1 MPKIKHFD
9 SYKEVAQHILA
20 MDDKLCNEI
29 FLINLITYAPSRD
42 DNLVLM
48 QKYLD
53 GPEEDCL
60 KLDQPEQFTIEM
72 MRMYRYES
80 RLKFMLFRV
89 QFWDKFEQL
98 KQSLSVVLS
107 ASDALRNSDAF
118 RDLLHVILL
127 LGNYMNASSIQ
138 GGAFGMRIDSINK
151 LTDTKASDSSQLT
164 LLHVLIGIVRRE
176 FPHILNFTQDLKD
189 VTEAARVMASIADIV
204 QQYTEMRQ
212 GLKHLGVELES
223 YWKEQH
229 QDDKHDRFFT
239 VMEEYR
245 TSATGRFEELEALY
259 VNVDA
264 KWKDAMVYYGENPR
278 NKRPDEFFNIFA
290 RFLSSWKTSAI
301 EEANYTRQQEL
312 AEKRRKEIEER
323 RAKALKIMDSDSI
336 QSEDS
341 ESTSGDDDRRLM
353 DDLLEKLRSGEKENK
368 SRQLR
373 VRQRLKRLRN
383 AQSPSIKME
392 RKLSHRS
399 NSISSTAS
407 SGHMPLISAED
418 MLRNLQQEDE

>member
-9 SYKEVAQHILA
+9 SYKEVAQHILV

-151 LTDTKASDSSQLT
+151 
-164 LLHVLIGIVRRE
+164 VNGIV
-176 FPHILNFTQDLKD
+176 
-189 VTEAARVMASIADIV
+189 
-204 QQYTEMRQ
+204 
-212 GLKHLGVELES
+212 
-223 YWKEQH
+223 
-229 QDDKHDRFFT
+229 
-239 VMEEYR
+239 
-245 TSATGRFEELEALY
+245 
-259 VNVDA
+259 
-264 KWKDAMVYYGENPR
+264 
-278 NKRPDEFFNIFA
+278 
-290 RFLSSWKTSAI
+290 
-301 EEANYTRQQEL
+301 NYTQMPETL
-312 AEKRRKEIEER
+312 
-323 RAKALKIMDSDSI
+323 
-336 QSEDS
+336 
-341 ESTSGDDDRRLM
+341 TYF
-353 DDLLEKLRSGEKENK
+353 
-368 SRQLR
+368 
-373 VRQRLKRLRN
+373 
-383 AQSPSIKME
+383 
-392 RKLSHRS
+392 
-399 NSISSTAS
+399 AS
-407 SGHMPLISAED
+407 
-418 MLRNLQQEDE
+418 